1 MIGTLACQAARRD
14 RDVQIVTSDK
24 DMMQLVGP
32 RVRLLDTMYDRT
44 TGVREVEARFG
55 VAPQQ
60 VVEVMALM
68 GDSIDNIP
76 GVRGSARR
84 PPPA

>member
-1 MIGTLACQAARRD
+1 VIGTLTCQAVQRD

-44 TGVREVEARFG
+44 TGVREV
-55 VAPQQ
+55 
-60 VVEVMALM
+60 
-68 GDSIDNIP
+68 
-76 GVRGSARR
+76 RR
-84 PPPA
+84 ASVWLRSRSSR